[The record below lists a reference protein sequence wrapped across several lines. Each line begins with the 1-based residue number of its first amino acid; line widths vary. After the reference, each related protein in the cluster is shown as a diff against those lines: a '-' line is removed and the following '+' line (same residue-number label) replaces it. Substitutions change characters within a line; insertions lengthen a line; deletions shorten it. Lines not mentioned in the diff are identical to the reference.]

1 MPTLSFVSFV
11 RALLLAAAVLL
22 SPSVLSDVIIFTP
35 DSDYAR
41 NVAVQLK
48 SRIATPSR
56 ITHAL
61 DVDSD
66 TELVV
71 ALGRASFLEA
81 SEKTEVA
88 VVGSFLS
95 PLDQVNSTS
104 NRPRYRIFSDPSPE
118 QIAAFLS
125 SRFPNSVVGYIYTDD
140 EAQIVQSV
148 QDALQGS
155 NTRLETLLFSG
166 NTFSDLRKLS
176 RKGIINAMLI
186 TKNRDIYNPE
196 RVRFVLEALF
206 RQKMPT
212 VSTSTALVPAGATVS
227 IAPSPEAIINATSKS
242 INELLN
248 DPPHAPPAE
257 AYVEDTTVEVNRT
270 LSEYF
275 NIDFGGGA
283 P

>member
-1 MPTLSFVSFV
+1 MPIFSFV
-11 RALLLAAAVLL
+11 RALLLAAVVLL
-22 SPSVLSDVIIFTP
+22 SSPVLSDVIIFTP

-48 SRIATPSR
+48 SRIATSSR

-61 DVDSD
+61 DVNSD
-66 TELVV
+66 TKLVV
-71 ALGRASFLEA
+71 ALGRDSFLEA

-95 PLDQVNSTS
+95 PLDQVKNPSDG
-104 NRPRYRIFSDPSPE
+104 PRYRIFSDPSPE
-118 QIAAFLS
+118 QIAEFLA
-125 SRFPNSVVGYIYTDD
+125 SRFPNSVVGYIYTAD

-148 QDALQGS
+148 QDALKGS
-155 NTRLETLLFSG
+155 NTRLESLLFSG
-166 NTFSDLRKLS
+166 NTFSDLRGLS
-176 RKGIINAMLI
+176 RKGINAMLI
-186 TKNRDIYNPE
+186 TKNREIYNPE

-206 RQKMPT
+206 RKKMPV

-227 IAPSPEAIINATSKS
+227 IAPSSEAIINTTSDS
-242 INELLN
+242 VNALLK
-248 DPPHAPPAE
+248 DPPHAPPSAV
-257 AYVEDTTVEVNRT
+257 YVEDTTVEVNQT
-270 LSEYF
+270 MSEYF